1 MEKTDAGSMT
11 VTMVD
16 TNGSLDPSTGS
27 DAFNPM
33 KPIAFG
39 LKNPVTDVTWTI
51 FRGFVSRWDYDLYQT
66 ENYATVTVE
75 CTDGFDV
82 ISAVEMTPSP
92 ISTQGAFGD
101 IITASQQGN
110 VIYRE
115 NPDTN
120 AVGVRINQVLDECGW
135 PTGDREIFSGNVGLK
150 ESVYSPRSPA
160 ASVISDACDA
170 EFPAVANFY
179 FAKDNKATFHGR
191 LARFQPTD
199 AQYHIST
206 WRCGD
211 MAAVESDSTRAL
223 IMALE
228 YGRDKDKIINSAY
241 AAPEGIDDSD
251 IFDQRVF
258 DTSSISQFGIR
269 SWSAENLIL
278 LNGPNGETPKAE
290 AKNFAQYY
298 VDNYAQPQTQVRRV
312 TFSSR
317 AAGGTGA
324 RIWRILTEVDIS
336 DRIRLTSTHMNGG
349 GFVDEDFFVEGISY
363 SIQPLNDQYLD
374 VQLDL
379 DVSPAAYYTTEIG

>member
-1 MEKTDAGSMT
+1 MDKTDAGSMT

-16 TNGSLDPSTGS
+16 TNGSLDPSSGS
-27 DAFNPM
+27 TAYNPM

-39 LKNPVTDVTWTI
+39 LKNPVTGVTWTI
-51 FRGFVSRWDYDLYQT
+51 FRGFVSSWDYDLYQT

-82 ISAVEMTPSP
+82 LSATEMTPAPSG
-92 ISTQGAFGD
+92 TQGAFGD
-101 IITASQQGN
+101 IITSSQEGN
-110 VIYRE
+110 IIYRE

-120 AVGVRINQVLDECGW
+120 AVAVRINQVLDECDW

-150 ESVYSPRSPA
+150 QTVYAPRSTA
-160 ASVISDACDA
+160 MSVISDASDA
-170 EFPAVANFY
+170 EFPSVANFY
-179 FAKDNKATFHGR
+179 FAKDGKATFHGR
-191 LARFQPTD
+191 LARFNPTD
-199 AQYHIST
+199 SQYHIST

-211 MAAVESDSTRAL
+211 AAAVLADSTYAQ

-258 DTSSISQFGIR
+258 DTSSISSYGIR

-278 LNGPNGETPKAE
+278 LNGPNGETPLAE

-298 VDNYAQPQTQVRRV
+298 VDNYAQPLTAVRRV

-317 AAGGTGA
+317 AAGGTGS

-336 DRIRLTSTHMNGG
+336 DRIRLKTTHLNGG

-374 VQLDL
+374 VELNL
-379 DVSPAAYYTTEIG
+379 DVSPASYYATPIG